1 MQYNFP
7 KIRGRGGVKGCLELF
22 RKFIYF
28 GRGRRP
34 LSIIIIYINLSNL
47 DVVNVNYSSDIS
59 NSLEERSKAQ
69 EGILNYL
76 LRCRH
81 LHLRVVILILSVAQ
95 EQQEEREQESEPR
108 HFIDVYLAEME
119 KNPKDFTFEELCR
132 CISFLVVPSIGVRM
146 SVYFQTLSTLTHV

>member
-1 MQYNFP
+1 MAESHVSAND
-7 KIRGRGGVKGCLELF
+7 RVRCHTLF
-22 RKFIYF
+22 IQ
-28 GRGRRP
+28 P

-76 LRCRH
+76 LRCYF
-81 LHLRVVILILSVAQ
+81 HLRVVILILSVAQ
-95 EQQEEREQESEPR
+95 EQEQEREQESEPR